1 MFTFEIRG
9 ATQEYQHVK
18 SEEEAANI
26 IIDDLGIDKSLF
38 EYVKPCENYSTIQYK
53 GYDLFRI
60 KYTDKSKWIQIL
72 MTNNVINEYKDS
84 KLFEAEKNKNKAFW
98 KSNIN
103 DLLDY
108 KELLLKV
115 IERIN
120 ALKKRLGITLVFII
134 SSKYIYEFISSMVFF
149 KVGLCFL
156 FPGIVEFFIFL

>member
-1 MFTFEIRG
+1 MFTFEIKG

-26 IIDDLGIDKSLF
+26 IIDGLGLDKSLF
-38 EYVKPCENYSTIQYK
+38 QYVKPCKNYSTIQYK

-60 KYTDKSKWIQIL
+60 KYTDKSKWIQVL
-72 MTNNVINEYKDS
+72 MTNNVINEYKDN

-103 DLLDY
+103 DLHDY

-115 IERIN
+115 IEGR
-120 ALKKRLGITLVFII
+120 
-134 SSKYIYEFISSMVFF
+134 KY
-149 KVGLCFL
+149 
-156 FPGIVEFFIFL
+156 